1 MIFDTIIIGG
11 GPAGLSAAIYGARKN
26 LKVVLLAKVIGGNA
40 ASAGE
45 IDNYPG
51 FTVLTGAQLAMK
63 FREDLEKFKEDG
75 IEVKEGVEVTGLS
88 GSFPEFQVKTS
99 DSQLYSGKTI
109 IIASGR
115 VPKLLGI
122 PGEKEFLGR
131 GVAVCATC
139 DAPLYKGKDA
149 VVIGGG
155 NSALNS
161 ALSLSKMAKS
171 VIVADIE
178 PEFRGDP
185 AMVDKLKTSSN
196 VKILHQTQSLE
207 VLGDNVVTGLKIKD
221 IPSGSEQVLPVQGVF
236 IEVGYTPSAGF
247 DQLTKKDGQG
257 RIIVNESGE
266 TSVKGIWA
274 AGDVNNLWGEQIIIS
289 AGEGAKAALAVNEF
303 LTKHEVV

>member
-1 MIFDTIIIGG
+1 MIYDTIIIGG
-11 GPAGLSAAIYGARKN
+11 GPAGFTAAIYGARKN
-26 LKVVLLAKVIGGNA
+26 LRVILFAKAIGGNA

-88 GSFPEFQVKTS
+88 GSFPEFKVKTS

-139 DAPLYKGKDA
+139 DAPLYKGKDT

-155 NSALNS
+155 NAALNS
-161 ALSLSKMAKS
+161 AISLSKVAKS
-171 VIVADIE
+171 VTVVDINND
-178 PEFRGDP
+178 FTGDG
-185 AMVDKLKTSSN
+185 AMADKLKSSLN
-196 VKILHQTQSLE
+196 VKILHNTQTLE
-207 VLGDNVVTGLKIKD
+207 ILGDSVVSGLKIKSNQGD
-221 IPSGSEQVLPVQGVF
+221 EQVLTVQGVF
-236 IEVGYTPSAGF
+236 IEVGYTPSPNF
-247 DQLTKKDGQG
+247 DKLTKKDESGQ
-257 RIIVNESGE
+257 IIVNEAEE

-274 AGDVNNLWGEQIIIS
+274 AGDVNNLWGEQIIIA

-303 LTKHEVV
+303 LTKYDAG